1 MKEEDLINFK
11 DLRFTITEE
20 MKTTIIKMLVIQ
32 QMLNECELT
41 TKDRKLLEKEKESL
55 LKPFIKD
62 FQALNVVQVATIR
75 AYLNGK
81 KN

>member
-11 DLRFTITEE
+11 DLRFTITKDMED
-20 MKTTIIKMLVIQ
+20 TIIKMLVIQ
-32 QMLNECELT
+32 QMLKECELT
-41 TKDRKLLEKEKESL
+41 PKDRKLLEKEKESL

-75 AYLNGK
+75 AYLSGK

>member
-11 DLRFTITEE
+11 DLKFTITKE
-20 MKTTIIKMLVIQ
+20 MKDTIIKMLVIQ
-32 QMLNECELT
+32 QMLDECELT
-41 TKDRKLLEKEKESL
+41 PKDRKLLEKEKESL
-55 LKPFIKD
+55 LNPFIRD
-62 FQALNVVQVATIR
+62 FQALNVVQVTTIR

>member
-1 MKEEDLINFK
+1 MNEEDLINFK
-11 DLRFTITEE
+11 DLRFTVTKDMENS
-20 MKTTIIKMLVIQ
+20 IIKMLVIQ
-32 QMLNECELT
+32 QMIKERELT
-41 TKDRKLLEKEKESL
+41 LKDKKLLEKEKESL
-55 LKPFIKD
+55 LKSFIKD